1 MNNNQTGQGGKK
13 EKVRNMFDTIAKRY
27 DFLNHFL
34 SFGIDNTWR
43 KKVLKHAQTLKPGNI
58 LDVAT
63 GTGDLAIM
71 LARCNPVHITGVD
84 IAEEMLKIGR
94 EKIKQKGLSDLITLE
109 SGDSEAL
116 PFHDDSFDLVTAA
129 FGVRNFE
136 DLDKGLREMNRVLK
150 PGAKLMILEFSKV
163 SGFPWKMMFSFYFR
177 FILPV
182 LGRLISKHDFA
193 YTYLPESV
201 SGFPSGEEFLD
212 RMKHAGFVKTH
223 QERLSGGIASL
234 YQGEKNSP
242 TFTVI
247 LH

>member
-1 MNNNQTGQGGKK
+1 
-13 EKVRNMFDTIAKRY
+13 MFDTIAKRY

-34 SFGIDNTWR
+34 SFGIDNSWR
-43 KKVLKHAQTLKPGNI
+43 KRVLKHAQALKPANI

-71 LARCNPVHITGVD
+71 LSKCHPDKITGVD

-94 EKIKQKGLSDLITLE
+94 EKVKNKGLSGLITLQL
-109 SGDSEAL
+109 GDSEAL
-116 PFHDDSFDLVTAA
+116 PYDDKSFDLVTAA

-136 DLDKGLREMNRVLK
+136 DLDKGLSEMNRVLK
-150 PGAKLMILEFSKV
+150 PGARLMILEFSKV
-163 SGFPWKMMFSFYFR
+163 SGFPWKLMFSFYFR

-201 SGFPSGEEFLD
+201 GAFPSGEEFLD
-212 RMKHAGFVKTH
+212 RLKLAGFVNTR

-234 YQGEKNSP
+234 YSGERK
-242 TFTVI
+242 
-247 LH
+247 